1 MNIAIGLLADLLY
14 FVRLVAFAVLDVLG
28 AVIRPVLAGLGL
40 IGFLMCGFYALV
52 APKSHFPQGTA
63 MRGRPRPTSACATP
77 ATSLGCHASCAS
89 ALPPPTSA

>member
-14 FVRLVAFAVLDVLG
+14 FLRLVVFAVLDVLG

-52 APKSHFPQGTA
+52 APKSHFPQAQMLALSAGFIVLLVA
-63 MRGRPRPTSACATP
+63 YDMIAYAIKPKARPE
-77 ATSLGCHASCAS
+77 G
-89 ALPPPTSA
+89 